1 MDSSGLTLYW
11 TICVKTM
18 TRLQLNC
25 DSGIFDWILVPL
37 LLVFDGVGNHGEENG
52 LDWHVDSN
60 TAESKV
66 RDMPSSYL
74 KV

>member
-1 MDSSGLTLYW
+1 M
-11 TICVKTM
+11 
-18 TRLQLNC
+18 
-25 DSGIFDWILVPL
+25 PL
-37 LLVFDGVGNHGEENG
+37 LFVFDGVGNHGEENG